1 MFVIVFIL
9 TYYQQAQSWFPRK
22 NLYLTNMELNSVLN
36 HVRYC
41 PTISPQQSADPAW
54 WTKHLSCSKTYNWK
68 QKTWLV
74 NPKMNQNFPL
84 CLLVC
89 KCFYLD
95 KRKGFRISYENLDL
109 PSWLPISSNAGKE
122 SLQNTTSSV
131 SLDLLH

>member
-1 MFVIVFIL
+1 MLLFSSWLIINRLNPDFLEKTFTWQTWNL
-9 TYYQQAQSWFPRK
+9 TPFLTMSGIAQPF
-22 NLYLTNMELNSVLN
+22 
-36 HVRYC
+36 
-41 PTISPQQSADPAW
+41 SPQQSADPAW